1 MYKLNVISDFSAAH
15 HLQDYKGK
23 CSNLHGHN
31 WKVRVA
37 VICEKTDKIG
47 LTIDYGIV
55 KKILNE
61 TMEKLDH
68 SYLNE
73 LKFFIGIN
81 PTSENIAK
89 FIFEELK
96 KKINVDFCHVSEV
109 EIWESDRTSMIYFE

>member
-15 HLQDYKGK
+15 HLQDYDGK
-23 CSNLHGHN
+23 CKNLHGHN
-31 WKVRVA
+31 WKVRVS
-37 VICEKTDKIG
+37 VICEKTDEIG

-61 TMEKLDH
+61 IMEKLDH

-73 LKFFIGIN
+73 LESFAGIN

-89 FIFEELK
+89 FIFEEMK
-96 KKINVDFCHVSEV
+96 QKISVDFCRISEV